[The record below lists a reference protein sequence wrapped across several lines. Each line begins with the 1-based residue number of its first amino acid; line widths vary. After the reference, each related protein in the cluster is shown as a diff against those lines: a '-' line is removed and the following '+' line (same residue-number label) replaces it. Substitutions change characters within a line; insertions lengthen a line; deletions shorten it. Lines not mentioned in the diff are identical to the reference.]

1 MSAGVEDGRAVQPHH
16 PGLLVGGEVFVPGDD
31 EGVHV
36 ADGAPGGQNAVPL
49 GPAHDL
55 PHLEKHLVLHHDKH
69 WRDLVGEHVGVGG
82 GCQPLARHADDV
94 QALGQLVEE
103 VRVTRL
109 DLVAESGA
117 AVRHQGLQW
126 QPGVGDAE
134 VHGLGDLGGVV
145 EVQDITVPVIGLVDE
160 VEHDLHHGVQ
170 ELAGELLRVRAA
182 DEREDVCKVSNS
194 IEESSSLY

>member
-1 MSAGVEDGRAVQPHH
+1 MVATN
-16 PGLLVGGEVFVPGDD
+16 LVK
-31 EGVHV
+31 
-36 ADGAPGGQNAVPL
+36 N
-49 GPAHDL
+49 
-55 PHLEKHLVLHHDKH
+55 LVLHHDEYGGN
-69 WRDLVGEHVGVGG
+69 LVGEHVGVCRGS
-82 GCQPLARHADDV
+82 QPLASHGDYVESLR
-94 QALGQLVEE
+94 QLVEE

-145 EVQDITVPVIGLVDE
+145 EVQDIAVPVIGLVDE